1 MDRILYFRWVKGRND
16 IPAYSVQILRAVREG
31 FVIYYLQVVGELAD
45 VRLAD
50 LHGEMNKALERLE
63 ARYRREEDGL
73 RTYLV
78 LEDGFEKWL
87 ENLGAKQYWQQLW
100 QFPVYSDYQSNRNL
114 KYLLQ
119 TIPRKDWPKK
129 AMILGCGVGM
139 QEWLPFLAEHV
150 HNMELYVEFMTK
162 GLEEL
167 QEELCEEY
175 GMVTDLKLVEPG
187 GFQRE
192 RLRSREPVL
201 VIDFSGCGNIS
212 VLGMEPGSIW
222 VDMDAMENK
231 RHLIEDRPTGLTYLS
246 LKTIWKREMIQTL
259 DTISKFA
266 YNTRVKI
273 GR

>member
-50 LHGEMNKALERLE
+50 LYGEMNKALERLE

-100 QFPVYSDYQSNRNL
+100 QFPVYSDYQSNQNL

-129 AMILGCGVGM
+129 AVILGCGVGM
-139 QEWLPFLAEHV
+139 REWLPFLAEHV

-192 RLRSREPVL
+192 RLRSKEPVL